1 MNKILQ
7 IIRERI
13 DGFDTVFVRNK
24 NWRESGYTVP
34 YVRCEAEDIK
44 KYNKATIIAILE
56 EMDKDLDCYSSRY
69 DIKDLLQE
77 ALEELR
83 STIGN

>member
-56 EMDKDLDCYSSRY
+56 EIDRLGNLHGGNIAGDFVK
-69 DIKDLLQE
+69 E

-83 STIGN
+83 S